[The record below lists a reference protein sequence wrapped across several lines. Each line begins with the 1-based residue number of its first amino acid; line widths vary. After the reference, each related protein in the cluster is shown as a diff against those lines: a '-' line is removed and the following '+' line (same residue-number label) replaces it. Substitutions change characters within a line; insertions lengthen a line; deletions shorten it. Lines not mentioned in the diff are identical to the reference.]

1 MAFTVQDF
9 EDLLRLLDERPEW
22 LEALR
27 QRVLTGEL
35 LEVPRLMRE
44 TAESQARTQQVLEA
58 FGRRLDQREQQI
70 DELAQLMKQL
80 ALRVDEIARQLEQ
93 LTRRVDALAQRVEE
107 IAAQLAQL
115 TRRVDALAERVDQLT
130 QRVDALAQRVEE
142 IAEQLAQLTRRVDVL
157 AERVDQLTQ
166 RVDALAQRVE
176 EIAAQLAQLTR
187 RVDALAERVDQLT
200 QRVDALAQRVE
211 EIAEQ
216 LAQLTRRV
224 DALAERVDQLAQQVE
239 QLTKQMNEMA
249 RQFAQYRRDTD
260 QLKGMMLEMRYAQ
273 RPYAYFK
280 DLIRRART
288 LSVDELY
295 DLLEGLNLTEAEV
308 RDVVECDA
316 LIFGRDPEDGKP
328 TYLLLE
334 ASWTIDLED
343 VERASRRAALLSRAG
358 LTVLPVVAGYAARPN
373 ILEEAARRNVRC
385 VFDGRNRES
394 DEVA

>member
-1 MAFTVQDF
+1 
-9 EDLLRLLDERPEW
+9 
-22 LEALR
+22 
-27 QRVLTGEL
+27 
-35 LEVPRLMRE
+35 
-44 TAESQARTQQVLEA
+44 
-58 FGRRLDQREQQI
+58 
-70 DELAQLMKQL
+70 LA
-80 ALRVDEIARQLEQ
+80 Q

-107 IAAQLAQL
+107 IAA
-115 TRRVDALAERVDQLT
+115 
-130 QRVDALAQRVEE
+130 
-142 IAEQLAQLTRRVDVL
+142 
-157 AERVDQLTQ
+157 
-166 RVDALAQRVE
+166 
-176 EIAAQLAQLTR
+176 
-187 RVDALAERVDQLT
+187 
-200 QRVDALAQRVE
+200 
-211 EIAEQ
+211 Q

-280 DLIRRART
+280 DFIRRART

-308 RDVVECDA
+308 RDVVACDA

-334 ASWTIDLED
+334 ASWTVDLED

-358 LTVLPVVAGYAARPN
+358 LTVVPVVAGYAARPN

>member
-22 LEALR
+22 QAALR

-93 LTRRVDALAQRVEE
+93 LTRRVDALA
-107 IAAQLAQL
+107 
-115 TRRVDALAERVDQLT
+115 
-130 QRVDALAQRVEE
+130 
-142 IAEQLAQLTRRVDVL
+142 
-157 AERVDQLTQ
+157 ERVDQLTQ

-187 RVDALAERVDQLT
+187 
-200 QRVDALAQRVE
+200 RVDALAQRVE

-358 LTVLPVVAGYAARPN
+358 LTVLPVVAGYTARPN

-385 VFDGRNRES
+385 VFDGRNQES

>member
-22 LEALR
+22 QAALR

-93 LTRRVDALAQRVEE
+93 LTRRVDVLAQRVEE

-115 TRRVDALAERVDQLT
+115 TRRVDALA
-130 QRVDALAQRVEE
+130 QRVEE
-142 IAEQLAQLTRRVDVL
+142 IAE
-157 AERVDQLTQ
+157 
-166 RVDALAQRVE
+166 
-176 EIAAQLAQLTR
+176 QLAQLTR

-224 DALAERVDQLAQQVE
+224 DALAQRVEEIAEQLAQLTRRVDALTERVDQLAQQVE

-280 DLIRRART
+280 DFIRRART

-358 LTVLPVVAGYAARPN
+358 LTVVPVVAGYAARPN

>member
-27 QRVLTGEL
+27 QRVFTSEL
-35 LEVPRLMRE
+35 VEVPRLMRE
-44 TAESQARTQQVLEA
+44 IAESQARTQQVLEA
-58 FGRRLDQREQQI
+58 FGQRLDQRDQQI

-93 LTRRVDALAQRVEE
+93 LTRRVDALAERVDQLTRRVDALAQRVEA
-107 IAAQLAQL
+107 IAEQLAQL

-142 IAEQLAQLTRRVDVL
+142 IAA
-157 AERVDQLTQ
+157 
-166 RVDALAQRVE
+166 
-176 EIAAQLAQLTR
+176 
-187 RVDALAERVDQLT
+187 
-200 QRVDALAQRVE
+200 
-211 EIAEQ
+211 Q

-334 ASWTIDLED
+334 ASWTVDLED

-358 LTVLPVVAGYAARPN
+358 LTVVPVVAGYAARPN

>member
-1 MAFTVQDF
+1 
-9 EDLLRLLDERPEW
+9 
-22 LEALR
+22 
-27 QRVLTGEL
+27 
-35 LEVPRLMRE
+35 MRE
-44 TAESQARTQQVLEA
+44 IAESQARTQQVLEA

-80 ALRVDEIARQLEQ
+80 TLRVDEIAEQLAQ
-93 LTRRVDALAQRVEE
+93 LTRRVDALAEQTDQLAQRVDQLTQRVNETAE
-107 IAAQLAQL
+107 QLAQL
-115 TRRVDALAERVDQLT
+115 TRRVDALAERVDQLA
-130 QRVDALAQRVEE
+130 QRVD
-142 IAEQLAQLTRRVDVL
+142 
-157 AERVDQLTQ
+157 
-166 RVDALAQRVE
+166 
-176 EIAAQLAQLTR
+176 
-187 RVDALAERVDQLT
+187 
-200 QRVDALAQRVE
+200 

-224 DALAERVDQLAQQVE
+224 DALAERVDQLTV
-239 QLTKQMNEMA
+239 QMSEMA
-249 RQFAQYRRDTD
+249 RQFARYRKDTD

-308 RDVVECDA
+308 CDVVECDA

-358 LTVLPVVAGYAARPN
+358 LAVIPVVAGYAARPN
-373 ILEEAARRNVRC
+373 ALEEVERQNVRC
-385 VFDGRNRES
+385 VFDDRIRES
-394 DEVA
+394 DEHA

>member
-22 LEALR
+22 QAALR

-93 LTRRVDALAQRVEE
+93 LTRRVDVLAQRVEE

-115 TRRVDALAERVDQLT
+115 TRRVDALT
-130 QRVDALAQRVEE
+130 
-142 IAEQLAQLTRRVDVL
+142 
-157 AERVDQLTQ
+157 
-166 RVDALAQRVE
+166 
-176 EIAAQLAQLTR
+176 
-187 RVDALAERVDQLT
+187 ERVDQLT

-224 DALAERVDQLAQQVE
+224 DALAERVDQLTQRVDALAQRVEEIAAQLAQLTRRVDALTERVDQLTQQVE

-280 DLIRRART
+280 DFIRRART

-308 RDVVECDA
+308 RDVVACDA

-334 ASWTIDLED
+334 ASWTVDLED

-358 LTVLPVVAGYAARPN
+358 LTVVPVVAGYAARPN

>member
-22 LEALR
+22 QAALR

-93 LTRRVDALAQRVEE
+93 LTRRVDALA
-107 IAAQLAQL
+107 
-115 TRRVDALAERVDQLT
+115 
-130 QRVDALAQRVEE
+130 
-142 IAEQLAQLTRRVDVL
+142 
-157 AERVDQLTQ
+157 ERVDQLTQ

-187 RVDALAERVDQLT
+187 RVDALA
-200 QRVDALAQRVE
+200 QRVE
-211 EIAEQ
+211 EIAAQ

-224 DALAERVDQLAQQVE
+224 DALAQRVEESAAQLAQLTRRVDALTERVDQLAQQVE

-334 ASWTIDLED
+334 ASWTVDLED

-358 LTVLPVVAGYAARPN
+358 LTVVPVVAGYTARPN

>member
-27 QRVLTGEL
+27 QRVFTSEL
-35 LEVPRLMRE
+35 AEVPRLMRE

-142 IAEQLAQLTRRVDVL
+142 IAEQLAQLTRRVD
-157 AERVDQLTQ
+157 
-166 RVDALAQRVE
+166 
-176 EIAAQLAQLTR
+176 
-187 RVDALAERVDQLT
+187 ALAERVDQLT

-260 QLKGMMLEMRYAQ
+260 QLKGMMLEMSYAQ

-358 LTVLPVVAGYAARPN
+358 LTVLPVVAGYTARPN

>member
-27 QRVLTGEL
+27 QRVFTSEL
-35 LEVPRLMRE
+35 VEVPRLMRE
-44 TAESQARTQQVLEA
+44 IAESQARTQQVLEA
-58 FGRRLDQREQQI
+58 FGQRLDQRDQQI

-107 IAAQLAQL
+107 IA
-115 TRRVDALAERVDQLT
+115 E
-130 QRVDALAQRVEE
+130 
-142 IAEQLAQLTRRVDVL
+142 
-157 AERVDQLTQ
+157 
-166 RVDALAQRVE
+166 
-176 EIAAQLAQLTR
+176 QLAQLTR

-224 DALAERVDQLAQQVE
+224 DALAQRVEEIAAQLAQLTRRVDALTERVDQLAQQVE

-280 DLIRRART
+280 DFIRRART

-334 ASWTIDLED
+334 ASWTVDLED

-358 LTVLPVVAGYAARPN
+358 LTVVPVVAGYAARPN

>member
-22 LEALR
+22 QAALR

-107 IAAQLAQL
+107 IAEQLAQL

-142 IAEQLAQLTRRVDVL
+142 IAEQLAQLTRRVD
-157 AERVDQLTQ
+157 
-166 RVDALAQRVE
+166 
-176 EIAAQLAQLTR
+176 
-187 RVDALAERVDQLT
+187 ALAERVDQLT

-211 EIAEQ
+211 EIAEQLAQLTRRVDALAQRVEEIAAQ

>member
-22 LEALR
+22 QAALR

-93 LTRRVDALAQRVEE
+93 LTRRVDVLAQRVEE

-115 TRRVDALAERVDQLT
+115 TRRVDALT
-130 QRVDALAQRVEE
+130 
-142 IAEQLAQLTRRVDVL
+142 
-157 AERVDQLTQ
+157 ERVDQLTQ

-187 RVDALAERVDQLT
+187 RVDALA
-200 QRVDALAQRVE
+200 QRVE
-211 EIAEQ
+211 EIAAQ

-224 DALAERVDQLAQQVE
+224 DALTERVDQLAQQVE

-280 DLIRRART
+280 DFIRRART

-308 RDVVECDA
+308 RDVVACDA

-334 ASWTIDLED
+334 ASWTVDLED

-358 LTVLPVVAGYAARPN
+358 LTVVPVVAGYAARPN

>member
-27 QRVLTGEL
+27 QRVFTSEL
-35 LEVPRLMRE
+35 AEVPRLMRE
-44 TAESQARTQQVLEA
+44 IAESQARTQQVLEA

-80 ALRVDEIARQLEQ
+80 TLRVDEIARQLEQ
-93 LTRRVDALAQRVEE
+93 LTRRLDVLG
-107 IAAQLAQL
+107 
-115 TRRVDALAERVDQLT
+115 ERVDQLT
-130 QRVDALAQRVEE
+130 QRVN
-142 IAEQLAQLTRRVDVL
+142 
-157 AERVDQLTQ
+157 
-166 RVDALAQRVE
+166 
-176 EIAAQLAQLTR
+176 
-187 RVDALAERVDQLT
+187 
-200 QRVDALAQRVE
+200 

-224 DALAERVDQLAQQVE
+224 DALAERVDQLAQRVDEIAE
-239 QLTKQMNEMA
+239 QLAQLTRRVDALAEQTDQLAQRVDQLTQRVNETAEQLAQLTRRVDALAERVDQLAQRVDEIAEQLAQLTRRVDALAERVDQLTVQMSEMA
-249 RQFAQYRRDTD
+249 RQFARYRKDTD

-308 RDVVECDA
+308 CDVVECDA

-334 ASWTIDLED
+334 ASWTVDLED

-358 LTVLPVVAGYAARPN
+358 LTVVPVVAGYAARPN

>member
-1 MAFTVQDF
+1 
-9 EDLLRLLDERPEW
+9 
-22 LEALR
+22 
-27 QRVLTGEL
+27 
-35 LEVPRLMRE
+35 
-44 TAESQARTQQVLEA
+44 
-58 FGRRLDQREQQI
+58 
-70 DELAQLMKQL
+70 
-80 ALRVDEIARQLEQ
+80 
-93 LTRRVDALAQRVEE
+93 
-107 IAAQLAQL
+107 
-115 TRRVDALAERVDQLT
+115 
-130 QRVDALAQRVEE
+130 
-142 IAEQLAQLTRRVDVL
+142 
-157 AERVDQLTQ
+157 
-166 RVDALAQRVE
+166 
-176 EIAAQLAQLTR
+176 
-187 RVDALAERVDQLT
+187 
-200 QRVDALAQRVE
+200 
-211 EIAEQ
+211 

-334 ASWTIDLED
+334 ASWTVDLED

-358 LTVLPVVAGYAARPN
+358 LTVVPVVAGYAARPN

>member
-22 LEALR
+22 QAALR

-93 LTRRVDALAQRVEE
+93 LTRRVDVLAQRVEE

-115 TRRVDALAERVDQLT
+115 TRRVDALT
-130 QRVDALAQRVEE
+130 
-142 IAEQLAQLTRRVDVL
+142 
-157 AERVDQLTQ
+157 
-166 RVDALAQRVE
+166 
-176 EIAAQLAQLTR
+176 
-187 RVDALAERVDQLT
+187 
-200 QRVDALAQRVE
+200 
-211 EIAEQ
+211 
-216 LAQLTRRV
+216 
-224 DALAERVDQLAQQVE
+224 ERVDQLAQQVE

-280 DLIRRART
+280 DFIRRART

-308 RDVVECDA
+308 RDVVACDA

-334 ASWTIDLED
+334 ASWTVDLED

-358 LTVLPVVAGYAARPN
+358 LTVVPVVAGYAARPN

>member
-22 LEALR
+22 QAALR

-107 IAAQLAQL
+107 IAEQLAQL
-115 TRRVDALAERVDQLT
+115 TR
-130 QRVDALAQRVEE
+130 RVDALAQRVEE
-142 IAEQLAQLTRRVDVL
+142 IAEQLAQL
-157 AERVDQLTQ
+157 A
-166 RVDALAQRVE
+166 
-176 EIAAQLAQLTR
+176 
-187 RVDALAERVDQLT
+187 
-200 QRVDALAQRVE
+200 
-211 EIAEQ
+211 
-216 LAQLTRRV
+216 RRV

-358 LTVLPVVAGYAARPN
+358 LTVVPVVAGYAARPN

>member
-22 LEALR
+22 QAALR

-93 LTRRVDALAQRVEE
+93 LTRRVDVLAQRVEE

-115 TRRVDALAERVDQLT
+115 TRRVDALT
-130 QRVDALAQRVEE
+130 
-142 IAEQLAQLTRRVDVL
+142 
-157 AERVDQLTQ
+157 
-166 RVDALAQRVE
+166 
-176 EIAAQLAQLTR
+176 
-187 RVDALAERVDQLT
+187 
-200 QRVDALAQRVE
+200 
-211 EIAEQ
+211 
-216 LAQLTRRV
+216 
-224 DALAERVDQLAQQVE
+224 ERVDQLAQQVE

-280 DLIRRART
+280 DFIRRART

-334 ASWTIDLED
+334 ASWTVDLED

-358 LTVLPVVAGYAARPN
+358 LTVVPVVAGYAARPN

>member
-22 LEALR
+22 QAALR

-93 LTRRVDALAQRVEE
+93 LTRRVDVLAQRVEE
-107 IAAQLAQL
+107 IAA
-115 TRRVDALAERVDQLT
+115 
-130 QRVDALAQRVEE
+130 
-142 IAEQLAQLTRRVDVL
+142 
-157 AERVDQLTQ
+157 
-166 RVDALAQRVE
+166 
-176 EIAAQLAQLTR
+176 
-187 RVDALAERVDQLT
+187 
-200 QRVDALAQRVE
+200 
-211 EIAEQ
+211 Q

-334 ASWTIDLED
+334 ASWTVDLED

-358 LTVLPVVAGYAARPN
+358 LTVVPVVAGYAARPN

>member
-27 QRVLTGEL
+27 QRVFTSEL
-35 LEVPRLMRE
+35 VEVPRLMRE
-44 TAESQARTQQVLEA
+44 IAESQARTQQVLEA
-58 FGRRLDQREQQI
+58 FGQRLDQRDQQI

-93 LTRRVDALAQRVEE
+93 LTRRVDALAQRVE
-107 IAAQLAQL
+107 A
-115 TRRVDALAERVDQLT
+115 
-130 QRVDALAQRVEE
+130 
-142 IAEQLAQLTRRVDVL
+142 IAE
-157 AERVDQLTQ
+157 
-166 RVDALAQRVE
+166 
-176 EIAAQLAQLTR
+176 QLAQLTR

-224 DALAERVDQLAQQVE
+224 DALAQRVEEIAEQLAQLTRRVDALTERVDQLAQQVE

-280 DLIRRART
+280 DFIRRART

-334 ASWTIDLED
+334 ASWTVDLED

-358 LTVLPVVAGYAARPN
+358 LTVVPVVAGYAARPN

>member
-22 LEALR
+22 QAALR

-142 IAEQLAQLTRRVDVL
+142 IAEQLAQLTRRVD
-157 AERVDQLTQ
+157 
-166 RVDALAQRVE
+166 ALAQRVE

-187 RVDALAERVDQLT
+187 RVDALT
-200 QRVDALAQRVE
+200 
-211 EIAEQ
+211 
-216 LAQLTRRV
+216 
-224 DALAERVDQLAQQVE
+224 ERVDQLAQQVE

-280 DLIRRART
+280 DFIRRART

-334 ASWTIDLED
+334 ASWTVDLED

-358 LTVLPVVAGYAARPN
+358 LTVVPVVAGYAARPN

>member
-22 LEALR
+22 QAALR

-93 LTRRVDALAQRVEE
+93 LTRRVDVLAQRVEE
-107 IAAQLAQL
+107 IAA
-115 TRRVDALAERVDQLT
+115 
-130 QRVDALAQRVEE
+130 
-142 IAEQLAQLTRRVDVL
+142 
-157 AERVDQLTQ
+157 
-166 RVDALAQRVE
+166 
-176 EIAAQLAQLTR
+176 
-187 RVDALAERVDQLT
+187 
-200 QRVDALAQRVE
+200 
-211 EIAEQ
+211 Q

-308 RDVVECDA
+308 RDVVACDA

-358 LTVLPVVAGYAARPN
+358 LTVVPVVAGYAARPN

>member
-22 LEALR
+22 QAALR

-93 LTRRVDALAQRVEE
+93 LTRRVDVLAQRVEE

-115 TRRVDALAERVDQLT
+115 TRRVDALT
-130 QRVDALAQRVEE
+130 
-142 IAEQLAQLTRRVDVL
+142 
-157 AERVDQLTQ
+157 
-166 RVDALAQRVE
+166 
-176 EIAAQLAQLTR
+176 
-187 RVDALAERVDQLT
+187 ERVDQLT

-224 DALAERVDQLAQQVE
+224 DALAQRVEEIAEQLAQLTRRVDALTERVDQLAQQVE

-308 RDVVECDA
+308 RDVVACDA

-334 ASWTIDLED
+334 ASWTVDLED

-358 LTVLPVVAGYAARPN
+358 LTVVPVVAGYAARPN

>member
-1 MAFTVQDF
+1 MAFTIQDF

-27 QRVLTGEL
+27 QRVFTSEL
-35 LEVPRLMRE
+35 AEVPRLMRE
-44 TAESQARTQQVLEA
+44 IAESQARTQQVLEA

-80 ALRVDEIARQLEQ
+80 ALRVDETARQLEQ
-93 LTRRVDALAQRVEE
+93 LTRRVDALAERVDQLAQRVEE
-107 IAAQLAQL
+107 IAEQLAQL

-142 IAEQLAQLTRRVDVL
+142 IAEQLAQLTR
-157 AERVDQLTQ
+157 
-166 RVDALAQRVE
+166 
-176 EIAAQLAQLTR
+176 
-187 RVDALAERVDQLT
+187 
-200 QRVDALAQRVE
+200 RVDALAQRVE

-249 RQFAQYRRDTD
+249 RQFAQYRKDTD

-385 VFDGRNRES
+385 VFDSRNRES

>member
-22 LEALR
+22 QAALR

-93 LTRRVDALAQRVEE
+93 LTRRVDVLAQRVEE

-115 TRRVDALAERVDQLT
+115 TRRVDALT
-130 QRVDALAQRVEE
+130 
-142 IAEQLAQLTRRVDVL
+142 
-157 AERVDQLTQ
+157 
-166 RVDALAQRVE
+166 
-176 EIAAQLAQLTR
+176 
-187 RVDALAERVDQLT
+187 
-200 QRVDALAQRVE
+200 
-211 EIAEQ
+211 
-216 LAQLTRRV
+216 
-224 DALAERVDQLAQQVE
+224 ERVDQLAQQVE

-308 RDVVECDA
+308 RDVVACDA

-334 ASWTIDLED
+334 ASWTVDLED

-358 LTVLPVVAGYAARPN
+358 LTVVPVVAGYAARPN

>member
-27 QRVLTGEL
+27 QRVFTSEL
-35 LEVPRLMRE
+35 VEVPRLMRE
-44 TAESQARTQQVLEA
+44 IAESQARTQQVLEA
-58 FGRRLDQREQQI
+58 FGQRLDQRDQQI

-80 ALRVDEIARQLEQ
+80 ALRVDEIARQLE
-93 LTRRVDALAQRVEE
+93 
-107 IAAQLAQL
+107 QL

-142 IAEQLAQLTRRVDVL
+142 IAEQLAQLTR
-157 AERVDQLTQ
+157 
-166 RVDALAQRVE
+166 
-176 EIAAQLAQLTR
+176 
-187 RVDALAERVDQLT
+187 
-200 QRVDALAQRVE
+200 RVDALAQRVE

-249 RQFAQYRRDTD
+249 RQFARYQKDTD

-308 RDVVECDA
+308 RDVVACDA

>member
-22 LEALR
+22 QAALR

-93 LTRRVDALAQRVEE
+93 LTRRVDVLAQRVEE

-115 TRRVDALAERVDQLT
+115 TRRVDALA
-130 QRVDALAQRVEE
+130 QRVEE
-142 IAEQLAQLTRRVDVL
+142 IAEQLAQL
-157 AERVDQLTQ
+157 
-166 RVDALAQRVE
+166 AL
-176 EIAAQLAQLTR
+176 
-187 RVDALAERVDQLT
+187 RVDALAEL
-200 QRVDALAQRVE
+200 
-211 EIAEQ
+211 
-216 LAQLTRRV
+216 
-224 DALAERVDQLAQQVE
+224 VDQLAQQVE

-280 DLIRRART
+280 DFIRRART

-334 ASWTIDLED
+334 ASWTVDLED

-358 LTVLPVVAGYAARPN
+358 LTVVPVVAGYAARPN

>member
-22 LEALR
+22 QAALR

-107 IAAQLAQL
+107 IAEQLAQL
-115 TRRVDALAERVDQLT
+115 TRRVDA
-130 QRVDALAQRVEE
+130 
-142 IAEQLAQLTRRVDVL
+142 L

-187 RVDALAERVDQLT
+187 RVDALT
-200 QRVDALAQRVE
+200 
-211 EIAEQ
+211 
-216 LAQLTRRV
+216 
-224 DALAERVDQLAQQVE
+224 ERVDQLAQQVE

-280 DLIRRART
+280 DFIRRART

-334 ASWTIDLED
+334 ASWTVDLED

-358 LTVLPVVAGYAARPN
+358 LTVVPVVAGYAARPN

>member
-22 LEALR
+22 QAALR

-107 IAAQLAQL
+107 IAA
-115 TRRVDALAERVDQLT
+115 
-130 QRVDALAQRVEE
+130 
-142 IAEQLAQLTRRVDVL
+142 
-157 AERVDQLTQ
+157 
-166 RVDALAQRVE
+166 
-176 EIAAQLAQLTR
+176 
-187 RVDALAERVDQLT
+187 
-200 QRVDALAQRVE
+200 
-211 EIAEQ
+211 Q

-334 ASWTIDLED
+334 ASWTVDLED

-358 LTVLPVVAGYAARPN
+358 LTVVPVVAGYAARPN

>member
-1 MAFTVQDF
+1 
-9 EDLLRLLDERPEW
+9 
-22 LEALR
+22 
-27 QRVLTGEL
+27 
-35 LEVPRLMRE
+35 
-44 TAESQARTQQVLEA
+44 
-58 FGRRLDQREQQI
+58 
-70 DELAQLMKQL
+70 
-80 ALRVDEIARQLEQ
+80 VDEIARQLEQ
-93 LTRRVDALAQRVEE
+93 LTRRVDAL
-107 IAAQLAQL
+107 
-115 TRRVDALAERVDQLT
+115 T
-130 QRVDALAQRVEE
+130 
-142 IAEQLAQLTRRVDVL
+142 
-157 AERVDQLTQ
+157 
-166 RVDALAQRVE
+166 
-176 EIAAQLAQLTR
+176 
-187 RVDALAERVDQLT
+187 
-200 QRVDALAQRVE
+200 
-211 EIAEQ
+211 
-216 LAQLTRRV
+216 
-224 DALAERVDQLAQQVE
+224 ERVDQLAQQVE

-358 LTVLPVVAGYAARPN
+358 LTVVPVVAGYAARPN

>member
-1 MAFTVQDF
+1 
-9 EDLLRLLDERPEW
+9 
-22 LEALR
+22 
-27 QRVLTGEL
+27 
-35 LEVPRLMRE
+35 
-44 TAESQARTQQVLEA
+44 
-58 FGRRLDQREQQI
+58 
-70 DELAQLMKQL
+70 
-80 ALRVDEIARQLEQ
+80 
-93 LTRRVDALAQRVEE
+93 VDALAQRVEE

-115 TRRVDALAERVDQLT
+115 TRRVDALT
-130 QRVDALAQRVEE
+130 
-142 IAEQLAQLTRRVDVL
+142 
-157 AERVDQLTQ
+157 
-166 RVDALAQRVE
+166 
-176 EIAAQLAQLTR
+176 
-187 RVDALAERVDQLT
+187 
-200 QRVDALAQRVE
+200 
-211 EIAEQ
+211 
-216 LAQLTRRV
+216 
-224 DALAERVDQLAQQVE
+224 ERVDQLAQQVE

-308 RDVVECDA
+308 RDVVACDA

-358 LTVLPVVAGYAARPN
+358 LTVVPVVAGYAARPN

>member
-27 QRVLTGEL
+27 QRVFTSEL
-35 LEVPRLMRE
+35 VEVPRLMRE
-44 TAESQARTQQVLEA
+44 IAESQARTQQVLEA
-58 FGRRLDQREQQI
+58 FGQRLDQRDQQI
-70 DELAQLMKQL
+70 DELAQLMKQF

-93 LTRRVDALAQRVEE
+93 LTRRVDALAERVD
-107 IAAQLAQL
+107 QL
-115 TRRVDALAERVDQLT
+115 TRRVDALA
-130 QRVDALAQRVEE
+130 QRVE
-142 IAEQLAQLTRRVDVL
+142 A
-157 AERVDQLTQ
+157 
-166 RVDALAQRVE
+166 
-176 EIAAQLAQLTR
+176 
-187 RVDALAERVDQLT
+187 
-200 QRVDALAQRVE
+200 
-211 EIAEQ
+211 IAEQ

-334 ASWTIDLED
+334 ASWTVDLED

-358 LTVLPVVAGYAARPN
+358 LTVVPVVAGYAARPN

>member
-107 IAAQLAQL
+107 IAEQLAQLTRCVDALAQRVEEIAEQLAQL

-142 IAEQLAQLTRRVDVL
+142 IAE
-157 AERVDQLTQ
+157 
-166 RVDALAQRVE
+166 
-176 EIAAQLAQLTR
+176 QLAQLTR

-358 LTVLPVVAGYAARPN
+358 LTVLPVVAGYTARPN

>member
-27 QRVLTGEL
+27 QRVFTSEL
-35 LEVPRLMRE
+35 VEVPRLMRE
-44 TAESQARTQQVLEA
+44 IAESQARTQQVLEA
-58 FGRRLDQREQQI
+58 FGQRLDQRDQQI

-107 IAAQLAQL
+107 IAEQLAQL
-115 TRRVDALAERVDQLT
+115 TRRVDA
-130 QRVDALAQRVEE
+130 
-142 IAEQLAQLTRRVDVL
+142 L

-187 RVDALAERVDQLT
+187 RVDALT
-200 QRVDALAQRVE
+200 
-211 EIAEQ
+211 
-216 LAQLTRRV
+216 
-224 DALAERVDQLAQQVE
+224 ERVDQLAQQVE

-334 ASWTIDLED
+334 ASWTVDLED

-358 LTVLPVVAGYAARPN
+358 LTVVPVVAGYAARPN

>member
-22 LEALR
+22 QAALR

-107 IAAQLAQL
+107 IAEQLAQL

-142 IAEQLAQLTRRVDVL
+142 IAEQLAQLTRRVDAL

-187 RVDALAERVDQLT
+187 
-200 QRVDALAQRVE
+200 RVDALAQRVE

-358 LTVLPVVAGYAARPN
+358 LTVVPVVAGYAARPN
-373 ILEEAARRNVRC
+373 ILEEAAQRNVRC

>member
-27 QRVLTGEL
+27 QRVFTSEL
-35 LEVPRLMRE
+35 AEVPRLMRE
-44 TAESQARTQQVLEA
+44 IAESQARTQQVLEA

-93 LTRRVDALAQRVEE
+93 LTRRVDALGERVDQLAQRIDQLTQRVNE
-107 IAAQLAQL
+107 IAEQLAQLTRRVDALGERVDQLTQRVDEIAEQLAQL

-130 QRVDALAQRVEE
+130 QRVDE
-142 IAEQLAQLTRRVDVL
+142 IAE
-157 AERVDQLTQ
+157 
-166 RVDALAQRVE
+166 
-176 EIAAQLAQLTR
+176 QLAQLTR

-200 QRVDALAQRVE
+200 QRVD

-224 DALAERVDQLAQQVE
+224 DALAERVDQLTAQ
-239 QLTKQMNEMA
+239 MSEMA
-249 RQFAQYRRDTD
+249 RQFARYRKDTD

-288 LSVDELY
+288 LTVDELY
-295 DLLEGLNLTEAEV
+295 DLLESVGLTEAEM
-308 RDVVECDA
+308 RDVLECDA
-316 LIFGRDPEDGKP
+316 LISGRSAEDGKP

-334 ASWTIDLED
+334 ASWTVDLED

-358 LTVLPVVAGYAARPN
+358 VSIIPVVAGYAARPN
-373 ILEEAARRNVRC
+373 ALEEAKRQNVRC
-385 VFDGRNRES
+385 VFDDRIRES
-394 DEVA
+394 DERA

>member
-22 LEALR
+22 QAALR

-93 LTRRVDALAQRVEE
+93 LTR
-107 IAAQLAQL
+107 
-115 TRRVDALAERVDQLT
+115 
-130 QRVDALAQRVEE
+130 
-142 IAEQLAQLTRRVDVL
+142 
-157 AERVDQLTQ
+157 
-166 RVDALAQRVE
+166 
-176 EIAAQLAQLTR
+176 
-187 RVDALAERVDQLT
+187 
-200 QRVDALAQRVE
+200 RVDALAQRVE

-308 RDVVECDA
+308 RDVVACDA

>member
-22 LEALR
+22 QAALR

-93 LTRRVDALAQRVEE
+93 LTRRVDVLAQRVEE

-115 TRRVDALAERVDQLT
+115 TRRVDALT
-130 QRVDALAQRVEE
+130 
-142 IAEQLAQLTRRVDVL
+142 
-157 AERVDQLTQ
+157 
-166 RVDALAQRVE
+166 
-176 EIAAQLAQLTR
+176 
-187 RVDALAERVDQLT
+187 
-200 QRVDALAQRVE
+200 
-211 EIAEQ
+211 
-216 LAQLTRRV
+216 
-224 DALAERVDQLAQQVE
+224 ERVDQLAQQVE

-308 RDVVECDA
+308 RDVVACDA

-358 LTVLPVVAGYAARPN
+358 LTVVPVVAGYAARPN